1 MSRTDSGGRRLGAV
15 NVIEAR
21 GVRRRFGAVEV
32 LQGVDL
38 AVARGTTYGLLG
50 PSGSG
55 KTTLIR
61 VLLGLARADAGEVT
75 VLGRPIP
82 DREVLGRI
90 GYMPQTTALYADLTA
105 RENVAFFAGVQGAV
119 GAGRVRGAL
128 DLVQLGER
136 ADSPVH
142 TFSGGMMQRTSLAC
156 ALVHGPELLFLDEP
170 TVGMDPVLRKR
181 FWEYF
186 RTLNASG
193 VTIVLTSH
201 MMEEAEQADRL
212 GLLRG
217 GVFLAEGTPGEVCAA
232 AGTPDLQAAFLKLAE
247 VQGERP

>member
-1 MSRTDSGGRRLGAV
+1 
-15 NVIEAR
+15 
-21 GVRRRFGAVEV
+21 
-32 LQGVDL
+32 VDL
-38 AVARGTTYGLLG
+38 AVARGITYGLLG

-61 VLLGLARADAGEVT
+61 ILLGLARADAGDVT
-75 VLGRPIP
+75 VLGRAIP

-90 GYMPQTTALYADLTA
+90 GYMPQTAALYPDLTA
-105 RENVAFFAGVQGAV
+105 RENVAFFAGVQGVAN
-119 GAGRVRGAL
+119 AERVREAL
-128 DLVQLGER
+128 ELVQLGQR

-142 TFSGGMMQRTSLAC
+142 TFSGGMTQRASLAC
-156 ALVHGPELLFLDEP
+156 ALVHRPELLFLDEP

-186 RTLNASG
+186 RTLNAGG

-201 MMEEAEQADRL
+201 VMEEAEQADRL

-217 GVFLAEGTPGEVCAA
+217 GVFLAEGTPAEVCAV
-232 AGTPDLQAAFLKLAE
+232 AGASDLQHAFLKLAE
-247 VQGERP
+247 VQGEPA

>member
-1 MSRTDSGGRRLGAV
+1 V

-21 GVRRRFGAVEV
+21 GVKRRFGAIDV

-38 AVARGTTYGLLG
+38 VVPRGITYGLLG

-61 VLLGLARADAGEVT
+61 ILLGLARADAGDVN
-75 VLGRPIP
+75 VLGRRMP

-90 GYMPQTTALYADLTA
+90 GYMPQTAALYPDLTA
-105 RENVAFFAGVQGAV
+105 RENVAFFAGVQGATS
-119 GAGRVRGAL
+119 GEPVREAL
-128 DLVQLGER
+128 ELVQLGDR
-136 ADSPVH
+136 ANSPVH
-142 TFSGGMMQRTSLAC
+142 TFSGGMMQRASLAC

-170 TVGMDPVLRKR
+170 TVGMDPVLRRR

-186 RTLNASG
+186 RTLNANG

-217 GVFLAEGTPGEVCAA
+217 GVFLAEGTPAEVCASAGA
-232 AGTPDLQAAFLKLAE
+232 ADLQSAFLKLAE
-247 VQGERP
+247 VQGEPG

>member
-1 MSRTDSGGRRLGAV
+1 M

-21 GVRRRFGAVEV
+21 GLRRRFGAVDV
-32 LQGVDL
+32 LRGVDL
-38 AVARGTTYGLLG
+38 IVPKGITYGLLG

-61 VLLGLARADAGEVT
+61 IVLGLARADVGEVN
-75 VLGRPIP
+75 VFGLPMP
-82 DREVLGRI
+82 SREVLGRI
-90 GYMPQTTALYADLTA
+90 GYMPQVAALYPDLTA
-105 RENVAFFAGVQGAV
+105 RENVAFFAGVQGVA
-119 GAGRVRGAL
+119 AASRVRDAL
-128 DLVQLGER
+128 ALVQLGER

-142 TFSGGMMQRTSLAC
+142 TFSGGMVQRVSLAC
-156 ALVHGPELLFLDEP
+156 ALVHRPELLFLDEP

-186 RTLNASG
+186 RTLNAGG

-217 GVFLAEGTPGEVCAA
+217 GVFLAEGTPAEVCAV
-232 AGTPDLQAAFLKLAE
+232 AGTPDLQRAFLKLAE
-247 VQGERP
+247 VQGEPG